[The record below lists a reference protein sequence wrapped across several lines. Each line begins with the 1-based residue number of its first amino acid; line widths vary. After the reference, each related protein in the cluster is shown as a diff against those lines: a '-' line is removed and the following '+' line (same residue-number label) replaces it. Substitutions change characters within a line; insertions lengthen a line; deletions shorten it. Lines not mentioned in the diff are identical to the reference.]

1 MGEKMIVMRWRDNSF
16 EWVFPPGTVT
26 SDGVREM
33 SKTAPLPTGLHLDV
47 VLNLSSPVL
56 KITPSGVRQGGWK
69 PQHRSDVEVFCSWV
83 SKTFDMSVDWTQVRG
98 KILALG

>member
-1 MGEKMIVMRWRDNSF
+1 MEEKTIVMRWRDNSF

-33 SKTAPLPTGLHLDV
+33 SKTAPIPMGLHLDV
-47 VLNLSSPVL
+47 VPNPRSPAL

-69 PQHRSDVEVFCSWV
+69 AQHRNDVEAFCSWV
-83 SKTFDMSVDWTQVRG
+83 SKTFGMSVDWTHVRG